1 MNIKITN
8 GDVIRHCNNEEL
20 ARVMLLKSVQMV
32 LEVLSAMSETE
43 NLLKF
48 YTLCGIYEEELVK
61 EQAAWLARPVQIP
74 PQEE

>member
-1 MNIKITN
+1 MTIKITN

-20 ARVMLLKSVQMV
+20 ARLMLLKSIQMV
-32 LEVLSAMSETE
+32 LDVLNAMSETE

-48 YTLCGIYEEELVK
+48 YTLCTMYEEELVK
-61 EQAAWLARPVQIP
+61 EQAAWLAQPVPP